1 MRQMYLYFF
10 EVVPLI
16 YIFISLLQVET
27 ALEGNVE
34 FDSARIAALLILSI
48 SAPLLNADVGRIPP
62 VMFSYAVTFLGR
74 IYNAFSD
81 IMDRDALLACL
92 CEKSRSTEYSAT
104 NINLT
109 EGEEQLPVFKGD
121 NAPNFSNNEVIGAQ
135 ITREPK
141 ESADNQIEQQQ
152 SLSDEV
158 INYIL
163 AKPPAMW
170 PRIQSGHTNEVLR
183 SLR

>member
-1 MRQMYLYFF
+1 
-10 EVVPLI
+10 LI
-16 YIFISLLQVET
+16 WLLQVGT
-27 ALEGNVE
+27 TLEGNLE
-34 FDSARIAALLILSI
+34 FNSARIAALLILSI

-104 NINLT
+104 NINLM
-109 EGEEQLPVFKGD
+109 EGGEQLPLFEGD
-121 NAPNFSNNEVIGAQ
+121 APNFASNEVIGAHV
-135 ITREPK
+135 TRDPK
-141 ESADNQIEQQQ
+141 ELANNQIEQQQ
-152 SLSDEV
+152 SLYDEV
-158 INYIL
+158 INFTNYIL
-163 AKPPAMW
+163 AKPPSMW